1 MTDSLILPPNPTL
14 KDFHDYIRKMS
25 TQRNYNQTDPI
36 LDMLFLTEE
45 IGELASAIRR
55 TSSKGHADKNKI
67 KENDV
72 AGEMADC
79 FIFLL
84 NLANMYDINLEDAFR
99 KKEEKN
105 KKRVWIKNNL

>member
-1 MTDSLILPPNPTL
+1 MDDLILPHNPTL
-14 KDFHDYIRKMS
+14 KDFHDYIRKMK
-25 TQRNYNQTDPI
+25 TLRGFNGTDPV

-55 TSSKGHADKNKI
+55 TSSKGHTDKNKI

-84 NLANMYDINLEDAFR
+84 NLANMYDVNLEEAFR

-105 KKRVWIKNNL
+105 KKRVWVKNK